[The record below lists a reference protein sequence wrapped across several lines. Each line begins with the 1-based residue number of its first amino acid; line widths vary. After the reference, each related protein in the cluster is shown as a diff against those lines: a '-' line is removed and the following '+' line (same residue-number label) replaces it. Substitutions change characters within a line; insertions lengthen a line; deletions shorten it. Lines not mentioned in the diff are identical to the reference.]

1 MSISGNQR
9 NKPGKR
15 VGREISDAISCLG
28 GRGSRPVM
36 EDRKGSKGCSLGS
49 RQILRGVGL
58 AFVLLVLRGGA
69 QEVGR
74 SDGALRTVREIEQ
87 LPPAEAAKGLPV
99 HLTATITYYEP
110 GRYTMFVADA
120 TGGIYVGLPSP
131 DSRGLR
137 RGDLIAIDGITNKS
151 YKTTVIKP
159 VLHAIGAGA
168 LPLPK
173 LIGFRE
179 LMAGQDDCQ
188 FVKIQGT
195 VRSASI
201 KKDPSGKMAQ
211 LEIKIPGG
219 LVRAY
224 IENREGVDLTGL
236 IDSDVEF
243 TGVAGGI
250 FNGRKQLMQTVLYG
264 TTGSDLRVLRPAKVR
279 PRELPWTAIDDV
291 LQTRYVEDRSAR
303 VRVRGAVTFYEPANS
318 IVIQHDGES
327 LQAQTHDLQSIAL
340 GQVVDV
346 VGFADA
352 NGSGPMLDEAQ
363 IFPTGQFETVTP
375 QPIRYADAIT
385 GLYSDGLVTLEGRV
399 LSELHGEVS
408 DSLVITVDEHPVNVL
423 LWTSDRMRLQPL
435 AQGTVVKV
443 TGICHITKTDPWGN
457 SVSFLLEMRD
467 AGDVTVVRAASWW
480 TVLHLLAL
488 LLALLAVSL
497 TVTAWALAL
506 RRRVTAQAERI
517 QQSMAVERERGRLL
531 EAINSQTPLPVLM
544 EDICGSFEGLV
555 TGVACSY
562 ELLESCCDLSEDWT
576 MENRS
581 QHAGIAR
588 SSTEVKRTPVFETL
602 MTDTTGAAI
611 GVFRAVGPIGRELNG
626 EEREALSVAAGLANI
641 ALNQRRL
648 YERLNFTSTHD
659 PLTGLPN
666 RRLSDTRLDEALR
679 DAKLSGRLVSV
690 VYIDVDHFKQVNDV
704 HGHKTG
710 DLYLQAISER
720 LNGKVRSS
728 DLLARIGGD
737 EFMLTA
743 TLRSQEDAETYR
755 QRLQSC
761 FGVSFR
767 LEGVVVA
774 GSASIG
780 LAIYP
785 IHGATA
791 EELQRHADLDMYAA
805 KEAGRQRLRAVELA
819 S

>member
-1 MSISGNQR
+1 MGLGIALALL
-9 NKPGKR
+9 PG
-15 VGREISDAISCLG
+15 AICRS
-28 GRGSRPVM
+28 
-36 EDRKGSKGCSLGS
+36 
-49 RQILRGVGL
+49 
-58 AFVLLVLRGGA
+58 GA
-69 QEVGR
+69 QGIGR
-74 SDGALRTVREIEQ
+74 PDGVLHTVREIEQ

-110 GRYTMFVADA
+110 GRYTMFVADP
-120 TGGIYVGLPSP
+120 TGGIYVGLVTPEAQ
-131 DSRGLR
+131 GMR
-137 RGDLIAIDGITNKS
+137 RGDLIEIAGITNKS

-159 VLHAIGAGA
+159 HIRVLGPGS
-168 LPLPK
+168 LPAAK
-173 LIGFRE
+173 AAGFRE
-179 LMAGQDDCQ
+179 LMSGDDDCQ
-188 FVKIQGT
+188 LVKIRGT

-211 LEIKIPGG
+211 LEIQIPGG

-224 IENREGVDLTGL
+224 IEDREGVDLTDL
-236 IDSDVEF
+236 IDAEVEF
-243 TGVAGGI
+243 SGVAGGI

-264 TTGSDLRVLRPAKVR
+264 TNKGDLMVLRPAKVR
-279 PRELPWTAIDDV
+279 PRQLPWTAIDDV
-291 LQTRYVEDRSAR
+291 LQTRYVEDRSER

-327 LQAQTHDLQSIAL
+327 LLAQTHDLESIAL
-340 GQVVDV
+340 GQVVDL
-346 VGFADA
+346 VGFADG

-363 IFPTGQFETVTP
+363 IFPTGEFETVMP
-375 QPIRYADAIT
+375 RPVSYEDAIT
-385 GLYSDGLVTLEGRV
+385 GLYSEGLVTLEGKV

-408 DSLVITVDEHPVNVL
+408 DSMVITVDEHPVNVL
-423 LWTSDRMRLQPL
+423 LWTSDRLRLQPL
-435 AQGTVVKV
+435 AVGTVVKV

-457 SVSFLLEMRD
+457 SVSFLLEMRE
-467 AGDVTVVRAASWW
+467 AGDVTVVRVASWW
-480 TVLHLLAL
+480 TVLHLLLL
-488 LLALLAVSL
+488 LLALLVVSL
-497 TVTAWALAL
+497 TVTGWALAL

-531 EAINSQTPLPVLM
+531 EAINSQMPLTELM
-544 EDICGSFEGLV
+544 EDICGSFEELV
-555 TGVACSY
+555 AEVTCSY
-562 ELLESCCDLSEDWT
+562 DLLESCCDLSEDWT
-576 MENRS
+576 VEHRAPD
-581 QHAGIAR
+581 AGVAR
-588 SSTEVKRTPVFETL
+588 GSIEVRRTPVFEAM

-611 GVFRAVGPIGRELNG
+611 GVFRAVGSAGRKISA
-626 EEREALSVAAGLANI
+626 EEREALTVCASLANI

-648 YERLNFTSTHD
+648 FERLNFTSTHD

-666 RRLSDTRLDEALR
+666 RRLSDLRLDEALR
-679 DAKLSGRLVSV
+679 DAKVSGRLVGV

-743 TLRSQEDAETYR
+743 TLRTHEDAEMYR
-755 QRLQSC
+755 QRLKS
-761 FGVSFR
+761 SFEER
-767 LEGVVVA
+767 FHLEGVVVD

-780 LAIYP
+780 LAVFP
-785 IHGATA
+785 VHGTTA

-805 KEAGRQRLRAVELA
+805 KERRHSVPRRSAVEVEQRLV